1 MGSATSSTSSSLST
15 GSRAELRKIQ
25 SFGVWAAS
33 CPLQR
38 QPVPLAQSRECGR
51 GCGRMN
57 PHAAA
62 PLSKRALDEDFR
74 SLLPSISMKL
84 QFFYAGEKKKAL
96 RKQSFGTF
104 LKRKIPFFLGKQ
116 AEA

>member
-1 MGSATSSTSSSLST
+1 MGSATSTTSSSLST

-62 PLSKRALDEDFR
+62 PLSKRALDEDFH

-84 QFFYAGEKKKAL
+84 QFFYAGEKKK
-96 RKQSFGTF
+96 
-104 LKRKIPFFLGKQ
+104 P
-116 AEA
+116 